1 MIVVLMIVI
10 FGRANVR
17 DNVNDGPAELI
28 EEPAET
34 PVVENTPEPPPEID
48 NTPVYNPDQTWA
60 IYWYLCGSDLE
71 TRGGFAT
78 SDIDEML
85 QVTSLPENITI
96 VIEAGGARQ
105 WQNGIDPN
113 SNSRFVYDKDGYRL
127 VEQNPAANMG
137 DRYTLESFLRFC
149 TDNYPADNQVVI
161 FWNHGGGSVSGVIF
175 DERYGFSSLTL
186 PQIHQAFE
194 AVTPPSHENPP
205 FELVTL
211 DACLMATIDMAATLN
226 GFSRWMVASQELVPA
241 CGWDYHGFL
250 QALVDDPG
258 MSGMQLGM
266 AICDTFFNDCSAS
279 GNADDI
285 TISLIDLCAIDN
297 LLSAYVDIGAES
309 LFSACNDITF
319 FGEYGRAAR
328 KAISF
333 GGNNAWDGYTNMVD
347 LGDLVRNA
355 DVLLPE
361 YGNALLDALDEC
373 VVYMLNGPLRK
384 NATGLSFYYSYNSDY
399 EDLRSY
405 ISRTDDTPFHWFYDY
420 NITGELSDEGMRY
433 VESLMRE
440 YSRPPEIT
448 RRIIP
453 STEEFNL
460 DGHPLRHTSTG
471 DAVLE
476 LDPAIVNALSGIY
489 CYIAYFDIDNEI
501 ILLLGRVNNFD
512 ADWERGVFS
521 DTFDGMW
528 GCIDDTLVFMELTE
542 IGDDYLL
549 YSIPVKLNGEE
560 HSISVSYSYA
570 TGEYEI
576 LGARR
581 GIDDNGMADRIT
593 RSLVPGDVIEPL
605 HYALFD
611 MDDYDEEFT
620 IMAVESLVVTENTRF
635 HIEDM
640 GDGYFIY
647 IYEMVDL
654 QNNSFL
660 SEPAAFLVEDGLIY
674 LLELD
679 MSSVG

>member
-1 MIVVLMIVI
+1 MPEIT
-10 FGRANVR
+10 
-17 DNVNDGPAELI
+17 NDDPYEAI
-28 EEPAET
+28 EEPVET
-34 PVVENTPEPPPEID
+34 PVVEETPEPPPEID
-48 NTPVYNPDQTWA
+48 NTPVYHPDQTWA

-78 SDIDEML
+78 SDLEEML
-85 QVTSLPENITI
+85 QVSPLPENITVI
-96 VIEAGGARQ
+96 IEAGGARQ
-105 WQNGIDPN
+105 WQNGIEPN
-113 SNSRFVYDKDGYRL
+113 SNSRFIYDSDGYRL
-127 VEQNPAANMG
+127 IEQLPSANMG
-137 DRYTLESFLRFC
+137 DKDTLEAFLRFC
-149 TDNYPADNQVVI
+149 TENYPADNQVVV

-186 PQIHQAFE
+186 PQIRQAFE
-194 AVTPPSHENPP
+194 AVTPPSHDNPP

-211 DACLMATIDMAATLN
+211 DACLMSTIDMAATLN
-226 GFSRWMVASQELVPA
+226 GYSRWMVASQELVPA

-250 QALVDDPG
+250 QALADEPG

-266 AICDTFFNDCSAS
+266 AICDSFYADCLTH
-279 GNADDI
+279 GRADDI
-285 TISLIDLCAIDN
+285 TISLIDLTVIDN
-297 LLSAYVDIGAES
+297 LLSAYADIGAES

-328 KAISF
+328 KSISF

-355 DVLLPE
+355 EGLLPE
-361 YGNALLDALDEC
+361 YGNALLEALDEC
-373 VVYMLNGPLRK
+373 VVYMMNGPLRK

-399 EDLRSY
+399 DDLRSF
-405 ISRTDDTPFHWFYDY
+405 ISRTEDSPFHWFYDY
-420 NITGELSDEGMRY
+420 NITGELSDEGARY

-440 YSRPPEIT
+440 YSRPMEIT
-448 RRIIP
+448 RRTIP
-453 STEEFNL
+453 SSEEFDL
-460 DGHPLRHTSTG
+460 EGYPLRHTSTG

-501 ILLLGRVNNFD
+501 ILLLGRVNNFN

-560 HSISVSYSYA
+560 HSLSVSYSYA

-593 RSLVPGDVIEPL
+593 RSLEPGDVIEPL
-605 HYALFD
+605 HYVLFD

-654 QNNSFL
+654 QNNSYL

-679 MSSVG
+679 MS